1 MNTNNSESYTLTQG
15 TRPGFVF
22 IISVL
27 AALLVVACKEVTFR
41 DPQPKGIRSL
51 QQVPTRMQGYYLV
64 ADDSG
69 KVDTLVISTNSFYS
83 KREPTKDSRHLSDT
97 LIMKTYKGYYFFNQ
111 RDRNDPTWLLR
122 IVKQEKNGDL
132 HYLAMDDE
140 RFNEFLVKLSREIR
154 VDSVDLGKG
163 MIYTIDPTPKQLMS
177 LIEKGYFIKQA
188 KFKKLK

>member
-1 MNTNNSESYTLTQG
+1 M
-15 TRPGFVF
+15 F
-22 IISVL
+22 
-27 AALLVVACKEVTFR
+27 VVACKEVTFR
-41 DPQPKGIRSL
+41 DPQPKGVRSL
-51 QQVPTRMQGYYLV
+51 SQVPTRMQGYYLV

-69 KVDTLVISTNSFYS
+69 KIDTLVISANSFFS

-111 RDRNDPTWLLR
+111 RDRNEPTWLLR
-122 IVKQEKNGDL
+122 VVHQEKNGDL
-132 HYLAMDDE
+132 RYLAMDDE
-140 RFNEFLVKLSREIR
+140 HFNEFLVKLSREIR

-177 LIEKGYFIKQA
+177 LIEKGYFIEQA